1 MIQLMGVLIMADRV
15 MKKYKAIVEKT
26 VYIAEEVEILAET
39 ERQAEEILDD
49 YTVGED
55 SSNLEV
61 VDTEE
66 QEVTIDY
73 WSITSSEEL
82 GVDEF
87 MEYRDNLH

>member
-1 MIQLMGVLIMADRV
+1 MADHV

-39 ERQAEEILDD
+39 ERQAEEMLDN

>member
-1 MIQLMGVLIMADRV
+1 MADHV

-39 ERQAEEILDD
+39 ERQAEEILDN

-55 SSNLEV
+55 SSELEV

>member
-1 MIQLMGVLIMADRV
+1 MADHV

-39 ERQAEEILDD
+39 ERQAEEMLDN

-55 SSNLEV
+55 SSSLEV

-87 MEYRDNLH
+87 MEVRDNLH

>member
-1 MIQLMGVLIMADRV
+1 MADHV
-15 MKKYKAIVEKT
+15 LKKYKAIVEKT
-26 VYIAEEVEILAET
+26 IYVAEEVEILAET
-39 ERQAEEILDD
+39 ERQAEEILDN

-61 VDTEE
+61 VETDE

-87 MEYRDNLH
+87 MEYREKLH

>member
-1 MIQLMGVLIMADRV
+1 MADRV
-15 MKKYKAIVEKT
+15 MKKYKALVEKT

-39 ERQAEEILDD
+39 ERQAEEILDN

-61 VDTEE
+61 VEVDE

-87 MEYRDNLH
+87 MNYRDNLH

>member
-1 MIQLMGVLIMADRV
+1 MAEHV

>member
-1 MIQLMGVLIMADRV
+1 MADHV

-26 VYIAEEVEILAET
+26 IYVAEEVEILAET
-39 ERQAEEILDD
+39 ERQAEETLDN
-49 YTVGED
+49 YAVGEGNP
-55 SSNLEV
+55 NLKVVEV
-61 VDTEE
+61 EE

-87 MEYRDNLH
+87 MKYKDELH

>member
-1 MIQLMGVLIMADRV
+1 MADRV
-15 MKKYKAIVEKT
+15 MKKYKALVEKT

-39 ERQAEEILDD
+39 ERQAEEMLDN

-87 MEYRDNLH
+87 MEYRDNIH

>member
-1 MIQLMGVLIMADRV
+1 MADHV
-15 MKKYKAIVEKT
+15 LKKYKAIVEKT
-26 VYIAEEVEILAET
+26 IYVAEEVEILAET
-39 ERQAEEILDD
+39 ERQAEEILDN

-61 VDTEE
+61 VETDE

>member
-1 MIQLMGVLIMADRV
+1 MADHV

-39 ERQAEEILDD
+39 ERQAEEILDN

-55 SSNLEV
+55 SSELEV

-87 MEYRDNLH
+87 MEYRDNIH

>member
-1 MIQLMGVLIMADRV
+1 MADHV

-26 VYIAEEVEILAET
+26 IYVAEEVEILAET
-39 ERQAEEILDD
+39 ERQAEETLDN
-49 YTVGED
+49 YAVGEGNP
-55 SSNLEV
+55 NLKVVEV
-61 VDTEE
+61 EE

-87 MEYRDNLH
+87 MEYKDGLH

>member
-1 MIQLMGVLIMADRV
+1 MADHV

-26 VYIAEEVEILAET
+26 VYIAEEIEILAET
-39 ERQAEEILDD
+39 ERQAEEILDN

-55 SSNLEV
+55 SSNLEI
-61 VDTEE
+61 VDTDE

-73 WSITSSEEL
+73 WSITASEEL

-87 MEYRDNLH
+87 MEYREKLH

>member
-1 MIQLMGVLIMADRV
+1 

-39 ERQAEEILDD
+39 ERQAEEMLDN

-87 MEYRDNLH
+87 MEVRDNLH

>member
-1 MIQLMGVLIMADRV
+1 MADHV

-39 ERQAEEILDD
+39 ERQAEEILDN

-61 VDTEE
+61 VEVDE

>member
-1 MIQLMGVLIMADRV
+1 MEVIMADHV

-39 ERQAEEILDD
+39 ERQAEEILDN

-55 SSNLEV
+55 SSELEV

>member
-1 MIQLMGVLIMADRV
+1 MADHV

-39 ERQAEEILDD
+39 ERQAEEILDN

-55 SSNLEV
+55 SSELEV

-66 QEVTIDY
+66 QEATIDY